1 MCILHMLLCH
11 CVFINMFYAPT
22 NPLLYKQ
29 IRKHLLNA
37 SLICKLHGNPLR
49 KSIKE
54 VRAYT
59 YNRTVYSY
67 S

>member
-1 MCILHMLLCH
+1 
-11 CVFINMFYAPT
+11 MFYAPT
-22 NPLLYKQ
+22 NPLLYRQ
-29 IRKHLLNA
+29 IRNT

-54 VRAYT
+54 VRAYA